1 MTSLPFRHSSP
12 RVGPGPHC
20 FLQSSSSICR
30 PKNKH
35 YKGLFKKNIPSF
47 SRQDL
52 IPNRFFEQYRVVTF
66 KPGCK
71 IILYFQPSHP
81 RLLFYAV
88 LLYTVLHSVLF
99 VQYVFIQTEQA
110 ETYPKIYVSID
121 NSTFF
126 CPSLF
131 GWKEKIIF
139 EETLNSKL

>member
-35 YKGLFKKNIPSF
+35 YKGLLKKNIPSF

-71 IILYFQPSHP
+71 IVIYFPYRTMPDHSCC
-81 RLLFYAV
+81 V
-88 LLYTVLHSVLF
+88 LLYTELHSVLF
-99 VQYVFIQTEQA
+99 VQYVFIRTEQA
-110 ETYPKIYVSID
+110 ETYPKNYVSIHH
-121 NSTFF
+121 STYRVSQLAAGSPNAQFGKTQFF
-126 CPSLF
+126 
-131 GWKEKIIF
+131 
-139 EETLNSKL
+139 

>member
-66 KPGCK
+66 KPGCN
-71 IILYFQPSHP
+71 IILYFPPSHA
-81 RLLFYAV
+81 RSLFYTV
-88 LLYTVLHSVLF
+88 LLYTVCATQCAVCSVFLP
-99 VQYVFIQTEQA
+99 TKA
-110 ETYPKIYVSID
+110 ETYPNIYVSIHHF
-121 NSTFF
+121 TYI